1 MAVGLGENSPIVL
14 QLTRDNFNGII
25 KRHGQYVRWLRS
37 EKCPCAGTNQRAN
50 ENCLF
55 CKGKGITYRDSFR
68 FSEVKN
74 FVASIDN
81 VIEVP
86 GNDGIIWVRN
96 LQGQELTITGQC
108 SDYVTVS
115 SGVIRGQTVTVKY
128 YENFSV
134 SGEAV
139 ANEMYSGTYRI
150 DIPKNVAF
158 DIVQGTLV
166 SVEAYEFGRTA
177 EVSTVNVVFSI
188 GSPIMTDTVIPAGTT
203 IETVSGLVFATD
215 AEGVILAGETESGSI
230 GATAIETG
238 PEYNVLAETI
248 TVIDPAVPGVDS
260 VLNPLA
266 ASGGQNE
273 QLTVSNLFRNTFTIE
288 EDPTGEVTAEYRY
301 LNPYTFAILNQN
313 LSEIDKKWLVDN
325 GGDAIM
331 IFPQKHDVIE
341 NDLIVALNSHSYM
354 NHIFRSTGNID
365 SMPSFYL
372 NEFQDCFTYR
382 AGVKNEFVFGT
393 DYVLHSGN
401 RIRWISGNKP
411 TSGEQ
416 VSISYSYFMTYKVLK
431 DIPNPRS
438 SENNRFPRKV
448 MLKVYTDFNARD
460 GI

>member
-166 SVEAYEFGRTA
+166 SVEAYEFGRND
-177 EVSTVNVVFSI
+177 EGSTVNVVFSI

-230 GATAIETG
+230 GATAIET
-238 PEYNVLAETI
+238 
-248 TVIDPAVPGVDS
+248 
-260 VLNPLA
+260 
-266 ASGGQNE
+266 
-273 QLTVSNLFRNTFTIE
+273 
-288 EDPTGEVTAEYRY
+288 
-301 LNPYTFAILNQN
+301 
-313 LSEIDKKWLVDN
+313 
-325 GGDAIM
+325 
-331 IFPQKHDVIE
+331 
-341 NDLIVALNSHSYM
+341 
-354 NHIFRSTGNID
+354 
-365 SMPSFYL
+365 
-372 NEFQDCFTYR
+372 
-382 AGVKNEFVFGT
+382 
-393 DYVLHSGN
+393 
-401 RIRWISGNKP
+401 
-411 TSGEQ
+411 
-416 VSISYSYFMTYKVLK
+416 
-431 DIPNPRS
+431 
-438 SENNRFPRKV
+438 
-448 MLKVYTDFNARD
+448 
-460 GI
+460 